1 MANIASIPLVL
12 TIVGDGAS
20 LTASVALASVPTSV
34 SLVKAYSS
42 TGTDVSSNIVSVV
55 ISGYNLVFT
64 FTAAFTGPITVS
76 LNLGN
81 AATTSPANGIVVL
94 RTYSPTAPTLVA
106 GQAAAAQCDSVGSH
120 YVNTEGRKATYHMAV
135 RSFTPVASAT
145 SPLFSI
151 QGSATKTIRVTHLR
165 ITWSATTGATSTNDI
180 SLQKFSV
187 LSGGT
192 VGNTPVGAKNDSA
205 NPAQTAVCLQYSAV
219 PTTATVI
226 GGISIAER
234 MGWVSAGTTTAQ
246 TQAIDW
252 PYGNLNDQSLVLRGT
267 SEFFGVVVSAVGG
280 TPLMD
285 IWIEFTEE

>member
-1 MANIASIPLVL
+1 MANITSIPLTL

-20 LTASVALASVPTSV
+20 LTATVGLASAPTSV
-34 SLVKAYSS
+34 SLVRAFSA
-42 TGTDVSSNIVSVV
+42 TGTDVSSNISSVV
-55 ISGYNLVFT
+55 VSGSGLLFT
-64 FTAAFTGPITVS
+64 FLATFTGPITVI

-81 AATTSPANGIVVL
+81 AATASPASGLVVL

-106 GQAAAAQCDSVGSH
+106 GQCAAAQCDSAGSH
-120 YVNTEGRKATYHMAV
+120 YVNTEGRKATYRMSV
-135 RSFTPVASAT
+135 RGFTPVASAT

-151 QGSATKTIRVTHLR
+151 QGSATKTVRITHLR

-192 VGNTPVGAKNDSA
+192 VGNTLVGAKNDSA

-246 TQAIDW
+246 T
-252 PYGNLNDQSLVLRGT
+252 
-267 SEFFGVVVSAVGG
+267 
-280 TPLMD
+280 
-285 IWIEFTEE
+285 